1 MQPFFFFIGVLQVSY
16 GLFAVFLGIWEH
28 PEILGGQTEVWVVP
42 TLLFLSSTRDHVRRR
57 INPDQP
63 VWSSCRCSDPQVGLS
78 LLLVNGAI
86 LWCLKFLSYSLLL
99 EMSVHSYLLQ
109 CWSISLGVVASFI
122 MHCPSYMRTNF
133 HRSLWTKNVTFMRKY
148 GSFNPERTRYLW
160 IPMIFIRN

>member
-1 MQPFFFFIGVLQVSY
+1 MWHGKLHPRQLVSKVSSSWTTGSCNEKCLYQIYMFYRHRCSLFFFFIGVLQVSY

-28 PEILGGQTEVWVVP
+28 PEVLGGQTEVWVVP

-86 LWCLKFLSYSLLL
+86 LWCLKFLSYSLFL
-99 EMSVHSYLLQ
+99 EMCLFTL
-109 CWSISLGVVASFI
+109 
-122 MHCPSYMRTNF
+122 
-133 HRSLWTKNVTFMRKY
+133 TFCSAGPY
-148 GSFNPERTRYLW
+148 HWG
-160 IPMIFIRN
+160 